1 MHLYLQRKL
10 PPAKTLVL
18 SRKEEEESCFCGS
31 LILAR
36 HLSMGCLMRFDVG
49 TNARRVIEMLIR
61 VKSISCVDDIHH
73 KGGAAAGTFSS
84 KRARHNA
91 ILGKET
97 QHVHT

>member
-49 TNARRVIEMLIR
+49 TNARRVKNRNSLDFQFR
-61 VKSISCVDDIHH
+61 TVGNRD
-73 KGGAAAGTFSS
+73 AYQS
-84 KRARHNA
+84 K
-91 ILGKET
+91 IYLLCG
-97 QHVHT
+97 